1 MSSWMDLVF
10 HVLAHVEGTAG
21 LAASNFDPV
30 YVAFAEAL
38 LGPAS
43 DRTLGGDRS
52 LLAAALPTHARL
64 ARAQLVA
71 WLFADLDQAVACSS
85 RDLRDLRPEDVAR
98 PWLLPAL
105 VAEEAGVELLRGAAL
120 LEAEMFAR
128 LPRVVGAR
136 SRLEPALVAVR
147 PAAPALGVCS
157 VRCVRSLRLRGRV
170 LREDGR
176 ATIWVGAPGEAPA
189 LAAGH
194 AAWQAAHEAT
204 VDEVSQ
210 AAQAERFA
218 LVHEQL
224 EHAAI
229 VLLAGRAARAS
240 RSAGHE
246 AWLGRFAA
254 PSTDPDSLPL
264 DWRRLVGELFA
275 RG

>member
-1 MSSWMDLVF
+1 MSSWIDLVF

-30 YVAFAEAL
+30 YVAFAETL

-71 WLFADLDQAVACSS
+71 WLFADLDQAVACGA

-98 PWLLPAL
+98 PWLLQAL

-120 LEAEMFAR
+120 LEAGMFAR

-170 LREDGR
+170 LREGGR

-204 VDEVSQ
+204 VDEVTQ
-210 AAQAERFA
+210 AAQAARFEV
-218 LVHEQL
+218 VHEEL

-229 VLLAGRAARAS
+229 VLLAGRAARTG
-240 RSAGHE
+240 RTAGHQ
-246 AWLGRFAA
+246 AWLERFAA
-254 PSTDPDSLPL
+254 PSSDPETLSPA
-264 DWRRLVGELFA
+264 WRELVGELFA
-275 RG
+275 RA